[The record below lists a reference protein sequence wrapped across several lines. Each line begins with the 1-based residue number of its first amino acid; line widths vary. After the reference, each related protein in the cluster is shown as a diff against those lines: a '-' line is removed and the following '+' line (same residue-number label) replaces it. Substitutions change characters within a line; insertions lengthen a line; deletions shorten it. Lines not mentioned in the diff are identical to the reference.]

1 MTRDEAAMRTL
12 SFSRSDSDSSFSL
25 SFVAS
30 VLVAVALT
38 LVAGCGGRH
47 FALTAPGNFIELD
60 PRVQESYGYRYR
72 ATTADGVVIG
82 VREIENERHGSPA
95 FWLDA
100 IRNSLRREGGYAL
113 LEESDVHAA
122 TGESGH
128 TLRFGRDEDADPY
141 TYWLTL
147 FVTNDRIYL
156 IEAGG
161 RRETFAAAQADVEAA
176 IAAFRIQ

>member
-1 MTRDEAAMRTL
+1 MHNHTRPLLLALAL
-12 SFSRSDSDSSFSL
+12 AVS
-25 SFVAS
+25 
-30 VLVAVALT
+30 LVA
-38 LVAGCGGRH
+38 CGGRH
-47 FALTAPGNFIELD
+47 FVLTAPGDFMELD
-60 PRVQESYGYRYR
+60 PRGQELAGYRYR

-82 VREIENERHGSPA
+82 VREIDNERHGSGV

-113 LEESDVHAA
+113 LEESDVRAA

-141 TYWLTL
+141 TYWLTV
-147 FVTNDRIYL
+147 FVTPDRIFV

-161 RRETFAAAQADVEAA
+161 RRETFAAAQPEVESA
-176 IAAFRIQ
+176 IATFRVQ